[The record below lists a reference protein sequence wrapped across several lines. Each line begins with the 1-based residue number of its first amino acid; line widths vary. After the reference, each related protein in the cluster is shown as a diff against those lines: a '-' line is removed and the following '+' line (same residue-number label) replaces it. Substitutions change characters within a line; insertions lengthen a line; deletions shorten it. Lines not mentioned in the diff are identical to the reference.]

1 MAAAE
6 EVRKGYRDSG
16 ARTARDILKMDK
28 LVVLD
33 FGSQYSHLIC
43 RRIREANVYCELLP
57 YNTPAKV
64 IKEIDPKGIIFSGG
78 PASVYAKNAPK
89 PDKEIFKMGKPI
101 LGICYGHQV
110 LVDSFGGRVKHSN
123 SREYGRAELAIDGI
137 DEKEEREE
145 DNSSDLF
152 KGLGSGIIKCWMSH
166 ADAAEKLPE
175 GFKVL
180 AHTENSFS
188 AAIGNPEKKFYGIQ
202 FHPEV
207 VHTEKGGQILKN
219 FAQTIS
225 RAKPE
230 WNIESFIETTVNDIR
245 KKVGK
250 EKVLAAVSGGIDS
263 TTVAALMHK
272 AIGDQL
278 SCVFINHGLLRQDEE
293 KEVIRLFKD
302 HLRIN
307 VIYVNAEKQFLSK
320 LKDVSDPEKKRK
332 IIGEEFANVF
342 AAVVKKKKKKKMMMM
357 KRKKKKKDTE
367 QFQWLAQGTLYPDV
381 IESGV
386 SKGPAAVIKTHHN
399 VGGLP
404 KWLDLKVIEPL
415 RYLYKDE
422 VRKAAKLLGVPDELL
437 KRHPFPGPGLAVR
450 IIGEVTP
457 EKIRICKHASKI
469 IEDELKETTADTSV
483 SASNGGGGQWYDKVW
498 QAYAAV
504 GDDRAVGVLGDE
516 RIYGHIVTIRVVE
529 SMDAMTA
536 DWSRL
541 PYELIEK
548 ISNRITN
555 EVEGVTWVTYAV
567 SSKPPATIEPQ

>member
-1 MAAAE
+1 
-6 EVRKGYRDSG
+6 
-16 ARTARDILKMDK
+16 
-28 LVVLD
+28 
-33 FGSQYSHLIC
+33 
-43 RRIREANVYCELLP
+43 
-57 YNTPAKV
+57 
-64 IKEIDPKGIIFSGG
+64 
-78 PASVYAKNAPK
+78 
-89 PDKEIFKMGKPI
+89 
-101 LGICYGHQV
+101 
-110 LVDSFGGRVKHSN
+110 
-123 SREYGRAELAIDGI
+123 
-137 DEKEEREE
+137 
-145 DNSSDLF
+145 
-152 KGLGSGIIKCWMSH
+152 
-166 ADAAEKLPE
+166 
-175 GFKVL
+175 
-180 AHTENSFS
+180 
-188 AAIGNPEKKFYGIQ
+188 
-202 FHPEV
+202 
-207 VHTEKGGQILKN
+207 
-219 FAQTIS
+219 
-225 RAKPE
+225 
-230 WNIESFIETTVNDIR
+230 
-245 KKVGK
+245 
-250 EKVLAAVSGGIDS
+250 VLAAVSGGIDS

-278 SCVFINHGLLRQDEE
+278 HCVFINHGLLRQDEE
-293 KEVIRLFKD
+293 KDVVRLFKD
-302 HLRIN
+302 HLGIN
-307 VIYVNAEKQFLSK
+307 VIYVNAEKQFLGK
-320 LKDVSDPEKKRK
+320 LKGVSDPEEKRK

-342 AAVVKKKKKKKMMMM
+342 AAVVKKKKEEEKG
-357 KRKKKKKDTE
+357 KKKDTE
-367 QFQWLAQGTLYPDV
+367 PFQWLAQGTLYPDV

-404 KWLDLKVIEPL
+404 KWLNLKVIEPL

-469 IEDELKETTADTSV
+469 VEDELKATAD
-483 SASNGGGGQWYDKVW
+483 GGWYDRVW

-516 RIYGHIVTIRVVE
+516 RVYGHIVIIRIVE

-555 EVEGVTWVTYAV
+555 EVEGVTWVTYTV

>member
-1 MAAAE
+1 
-6 EVRKGYRDSG
+6 
-16 ARTARDILKMDK
+16 MDK
-28 LVVLD
+28 IVVLD

-78 PASVYAKNAPK
+78 PASIYAENAPK
-89 PDKEIFKMGKPI
+89 PDKEIFNMGKPL

-110 LVDSFGGRVKHSN
+110 LVDTFGGKVKRSN
-123 SREYGRAELAIDGI
+123 SREYGRSVLIIEG
-137 DEKEEREE
+137 REE
-145 DNSSDLF
+145 DTPDLF
-152 KGLGSGIIKCWMSH
+152 KGLGPGIMNCWMSH
-166 ADAAEKLPE
+166 ADAAEELPE

-180 AHTENSFS
+180 ARTESSFS
-188 AAIGNPEKKFYGIQ
+188 AAIGNVDKKYYGIQ

-207 VHTEKGGQILKN
+207 VHTEKGTQILKN

-225 RAKPE
+225 GAKPE
-230 WNIESFIETTVNDIR
+230 WNIESFIESTINDIR
-245 KKVGK
+245 KQVGK

-293 KEVIRLFKD
+293 KDVVKLFKD
-302 HLRIN
+302 HLGIN
-307 VIYVNAEKQFLSK
+307 VIYVNAEKQFLGK
-320 LKDVSDPEKKRK
+320 LKGISDPEEKRK
-332 IIGEEFANVF
+332 VIGEEFANVF
-342 AAVVKKKKKKKMMMM
+342 AAVVKKKKKNNDEG
-357 KRKKKKKDTE
+357 KDTDS
-367 QFQWLAQGTLYPDV
+367 FQWLAQGTLYPDV

-404 KWLDLKVIEPL
+404 KWLNLKVIEPL

-422 VRKAAKLLGVPDELL
+422 VRKAAKLLGVPNELL
-437 KRHPFPGPGLAVR
+437 RRHPFPGPGLAVR

-469 IEDELKETTADTSV
+469 VEDELKSTAAFAPTFASIAPATADTDNNV
-483 SASNGGGGQWYDKVW
+483 GWYDKVW

-516 RIYGHIVTIRVVE
+516 RVYGHIVIIRIVE
-529 SMDAMTA
+529 SSDAMTA

>member
-1 MAAAE
+1 
-6 EVRKGYRDSG
+6 VRKVCRDVE
-16 ARTARDILKMDK
+16 KMDK
-28 LVVLD
+28 IVVLD

-78 PASVYAKNAPK
+78 PASIYAENAPK
-89 PDKEIFKMGKPI
+89 PDKEIFNMGKPL

-110 LVDSFGGRVKHSN
+110 LVDTFGGKVKRSN
-123 SREYGRAELAIDGI
+123 SREYGRSVLIIEG
-137 DEKEEREE
+137 KEEE
-145 DNSSDLF
+145 DTPDLF
-152 KGLGSGIIKCWMSH
+152 KGLGPGIMNCWMSH
-166 ADAAEKLPE
+166 ADAAEELPE

-180 AHTENSFS
+180 ARTESSFS
-188 AAIGNPEKKFYGIQ
+188 AAIGNPDKKYYGIQ

-207 VHTEKGGQILKN
+207 VHTEKGTQILKN

-225 RAKPE
+225 GAKPE
-230 WNIESFIETTVNDIR
+230 WNIQSFIESTINDIR
-245 KKVGK
+245 KQVGK

-293 KEVIRLFKD
+293 KDVVKLFKD
-302 HLRIN
+302 HLGIN
-307 VIYVNAEKQFLSK
+307 VIYVNAEKQFLGK
-320 LKDVSDPEKKRK
+320 LKGISDPEEKRK
-332 IIGEEFANVF
+332 VIGEEFANVF
-342 AAVVKKKKKKKMMMM
+342 AAVVKKKKNNNDEG
-357 KRKKKKKDTE
+357 KDTDS
-367 QFQWLAQGTLYPDV
+367 FQWLAQGTLYPDV

-404 KWLDLKVIEPL
+404 KWLNLKVIEPL

-422 VRKAAKLLGVPDELL
+422 VRKAAKLLGVPNELL
-437 KRHPFPGPGLAVR
+437 RRHPFPGPGLAVR

-469 IEDELKETTADTSV
+469 VEDELKSTAAFAPTFASIAPATADTDNNV
-483 SASNGGGGQWYDKVW
+483 GWYDKVW

-516 RIYGHIVTIRVVE
+516 RVYGHIVIIRIVE
-529 SMDAMTA
+529 SSDAMTA

>member
-1 MAAAE
+1 
-6 EVRKGYRDSG
+6 
-16 ARTARDILKMDK
+16 MDK

-78 PASVYAKNAPK
+78 PASVYAQNAPK
-89 PDKEIFKMGKPI
+89 PDKEIFKMGKPL

-110 LVDSFGGRVKHSN
+110 LVDSFGGKVKRTN
-123 SREYGRAELAIDGI
+123 SREYGRSVLIIEG
-137 DEKEEREE
+137 KEE
-145 DNSSDLF
+145 DTPDLF
-152 KGLGSGIIKCWMSH
+152 KGLGPGIMNCWMSH
-166 ADAAEKLPE
+166 ADAAEELPE

-180 AHTENSFS
+180 ARTESSFS
-188 AAIGNPEKKFYGIQ
+188 AAIGNPDKKYYGIQ

-207 VHTEKGGQILKN
+207 VHTEKGTQILKN

-225 RAKPE
+225 GAKPE
-230 WNIESFIETTVNDIR
+230 WDIESFIESTIKDIR
-245 KKVGK
+245 KQVGK

-263 TTVAALMHK
+263 TTVAALMHR

-293 KEVIRLFKD
+293 KDVVRLFKD
-302 HLRIN
+302 HLGIN
-307 VIYVNAEKQFLSK
+307 IIYVDAEKQFLSK
-320 LKDVSDPEKKRK
+320 LKGVSDPEEKRK

-342 AAVVKKKKKKKMMMM
+342 VAVVK
-357 KRKKKKKDTE
+357 RKKEEKEKDDADS
-367 QFQWLAQGTLYPDV
+367 FQWLAQGTLYPDV

-404 KWLDLKVIEPL
+404 KWLNLKVIEPL

-469 IEDELKETTADTSV
+469 VEDELKSTAAFAPT
-483 SASNGGGGQWYDKVW
+483 SASVASPAVIAVAANDNTAGWYDRVW

-516 RIYGHIVTIRVVE
+516 RVYGHIVTIRIVE
-529 SMDAMTA
+529 SVDAMTA

>member
-1 MAAAE
+1 
-6 EVRKGYRDSG
+6 
-16 ARTARDILKMDK
+16 MDK
-28 LVVLD
+28 IVVLD

-57 YNTPAKV
+57 FNTPAKV

-78 PASVYAKNAPK
+78 PASVYAKDAPR
-89 PDKEIFKMGKPI
+89 PDKDLLKMGKPI

-110 LVDSFGGRVKHSN
+110 LVDNFGGKVKKAS
-123 SREYGRAELAIDGI
+123 SREYGRAGLVID
-137 DEKEEREE
+137 DK
-145 DNSSDLF
+145 SDLF
-152 KGLGSGIIKCWMSH
+152 KSLGTGIACWMSH
-166 ADAAEKLPE
+166 GDAAEKLPE
-175 GFKVL
+175 GFKVI

-188 AAIGNPEKKFYGIQ
+188 AAIGNSEKKLYGIQ

-207 VHTEKGGQILKN
+207 VHTEKGTQILKN

-225 RAKPE
+225 GAKAE
-230 WNIESFIETTVNDIR
+230 WDMESFIDSTIADIR
-245 KKVGK
+245 KQVGK

-272 AIGDQL
+272 AIGKNL
-278 SCVFINHGLLRQDEE
+278 RCLFVNHGLLRQGEEDEVVE
-293 KEVIRLFKD
+293 LFKE
-302 HLRIN
+302 HLGID
-307 VIYVNAEKQFLSK
+307 VIYRNAEKQFLGK
-320 LKDVSDPEKKRK
+320 LKGVADPEKKRK

-342 AAVVKKKKKKKMMMM
+342 VDTVKK
-357 KRKKKKKDTE
+357 DGP
-367 QFQWLAQGTLYPDV
+367 FQWLAQGTLYPDV

-422 VRKAAKLLGVPDELL
+422 VRKVARLLDVPDELL

-457 EKIRICKHASKI
+457 EKTRICKHASKI
-469 IEDELKETTADTSV
+469 VEDELKA
-483 SASNGGGGQWYDKVW
+483 AGWYEKVW

-516 RIYGHIVTIRVVE
+516 RVYGHIVMIRVVE
-529 SMDAMTA
+529 SVDAMTA

-541 PYELIEK
+541 PHEVLERM
-548 ISNRITN
+548 SNRITN
-555 EVEGVTWVTYAV
+555 EVEGATWVTYAV

>member
-1 MAAAE
+1 
-6 EVRKGYRDSG
+6 
-16 ARTARDILKMDK
+16 MDK

-64 IKEIDPKGIIFSGG
+64 IKEINPKGIIFSGG
-78 PASVYAKNAPK
+78 PASVYAQNAPK
-89 PDKEIFKMGKPI
+89 PDEEIFKMGKPL

-110 LVDSFGGRVKHSN
+110 LVDTFGGKVKRSN
-123 SREYGRAELAIDGI
+123 SREYGRSVLIIEGEAEGT
-137 DEKEEREE
+137 
-145 DNSSDLF
+145 SGLF
-152 KGLGSGIIKCWMSH
+152 KDLGPGIMNCWMSH

-175 GFKVL
+175 GFRVL
-180 AHTENSFS
+180 ASTENSFS
-188 AAIGNPEKKFYGIQ
+188 AAIGNPDKKFYGIQ

-207 VHTEKGGQILKN
+207 VHTDKGTQILKN

-225 RAKPE
+225 GAKPE
-230 WNIESFIETTVNDIR
+230 WDIESFIESTIDDIR
-245 KKVGK
+245 KQVGK

-293 KEVIRLFKD
+293 NDVIRLFKD
-302 HLRIN
+302 HLGIN
-307 VIYVNAEKQFLSK
+307 IIYVNAEKQFLGK
-320 LKDVSDPEKKRK
+320 LKGISDPEEKRK
-332 IIGEEFANVF
+332 IIGEEFANIF
-342 AAVVKKKKKKKMMMM
+342 AAVVKKKKKENNNNDEGGSSAAAAGT
-357 KRKKKKKDTE
+357 DTDS
-367 QFQWLAQGTLYPDV
+367 FQWLAQGTLYPDV

-404 KWLDLKVIEPL
+404 KWLSLKVIEPL

-469 IEDELKETTADTSV
+469 VEDELKSTAAFAPSPTSV
-483 SASNGGGGQWYDKVW
+483 VASSEVAAKDNANDNNPKWYDRVW

-516 RIYGHIVTIRVVE
+516 RVYGHVVIIRVVE
-529 SMDAMTA
+529 SLDAMTA